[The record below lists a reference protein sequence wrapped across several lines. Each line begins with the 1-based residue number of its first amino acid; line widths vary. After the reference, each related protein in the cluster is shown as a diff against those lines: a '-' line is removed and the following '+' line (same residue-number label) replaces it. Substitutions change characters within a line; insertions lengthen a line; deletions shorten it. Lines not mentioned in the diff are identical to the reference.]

1 MIDSSRHFRPIRA
14 IKRII
19 DAMSWVKLNVLH
31 WHLIDD
37 QAFPVQI
44 PSVATMWD
52 GSFSLQERY
61 TAVRTCIYIHCSGM
75 LKRLLNMLR
84 LEVFMWFLRWM
95 FPDMLLRGV
104 LEVGSNN
111 RDYQ

>member
-1 MIDSSRHFRPIRA
+1 MIDSSRHFLPIRA

-31 WHLIDD
+31 WHLVDD

-61 TAVRTCIYIHCSGM
+61 TAVRIYLLIECSGM
-75 LKRLLNMLR
+75 LKKSWNMRR
-84 LEVFMWFLRWM
+84 LEVFMWSLRWM
-95 FPDMLLRGV
+95 FLDMLLHGV
-104 LEVGSNN
+104 LEV
-111 RDYQ
+111 

>member
-1 MIDSSRHFRPIRA
+1 MIDSSRHFLPIRA

-61 TAVRTCIYIHCSGM
+61 TAVGTCMYIHRSGM
-75 LKRLLNMLR
+75 LKRLLNMPR

-95 FPDMLLRGV
+95 FQDMLHRGV
-104 LEVGSNN
+104 SEVRSNN
-111 RDYQ
+111 HGY